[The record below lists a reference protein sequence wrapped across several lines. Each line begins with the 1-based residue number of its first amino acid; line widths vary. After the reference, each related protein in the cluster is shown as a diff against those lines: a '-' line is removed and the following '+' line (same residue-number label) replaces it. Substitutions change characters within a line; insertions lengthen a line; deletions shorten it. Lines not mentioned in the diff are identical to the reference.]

1 MATAPAVAPIAA
13 AAAAPARVAAQARA
27 YTPAETDALLR
38 ESIAEVLDLPEPGA
52 IGANETLHALGM
64 DSITLVELRD
74 QLVRRL
80 GRELPSRLLFD
91 FPQVGQLA
99 RYLAL
104 GQPEARRAQPAPATH
119 GAAAAAREDIAV
131 IGIGCRF
138 PGGIDSP
145 ETFWAALSEGRD
157 LIGEI
162 DALRWDAPALQRAGA
177 LTTTRAGVL
186 DGVERFD
193 CELFGITPREAQCM
207 DPQQRLLLETGWEA
221 LERAGYDFGAGGTAG
236 GVFIGP
242 GPNDYARRFATGAE
256 ALSHHHSTGNAL
268 SVTAGRLAFVL
279 DWQGPALAVDTA
291 CSSSLMALHLAVQAL
306 RRGECSIAL
315 AGGVNLLL
323 SAETSVLLSK
333 GAMLAP
339 DGRCKTFDAAADGY
353 VRSEGCAMVVLKRLG
368 DALAAG
374 DEVLAVVRGSAANQD
389 GHSQGL
395 TAPNGQA
402 QQRVLREALAD
413 AALDPAR
420 VGLLEAHG
428 TGTPLGDPIEF
439 AAARAVYGDAAG
451 REAPLWIGSVKTNLG
466 HAEAAAGIAG
476 FIKAVLCL
484 RHETIVPHLHFTR
497 PNPELELD
505 GAAMRIPGATAPWC
519 GAGRYAAVSSFGFS
533 GTNVHVVLE
542 AAPAA
547 PAREPQEQ
555 VPGAQLRISAASP
568 AALRAYLLA
577 YRERLA
583 TLPPQRYGALLARAA
598 RRAKLAC
605 TRSFAAANAA
615 EALAAIEAALAEAGP
630 ETAPEAGHHA
640 GGETGSRL
648 AAELPREG
656 GPEVP
661 VYPFDRQRFWL
672 APPAAETTV
681 QGVPPAPSLGL
692 RLTAKDARQV
702 IYALDYASRPPFRL
716 EDHLVHGRRVVPAAA
731 HLALILGM
739 LGELRGE
746 RGWALAEVVCET
758 ALVVDADCEAVR
770 YVFDA
775 QPDAGDGGAAYRV
788 AVLSDG
794 EGRTRCHLRAEARAL
809 PRETR
814 ALPPEPGATAPAG
827 AALARFDGATFYD
840 RLYGTEIGLADAFR
854 SVLSIEQHVGQARA
868 ELAWPAAGQPLVPG
882 VLDSLFQTIALA
894 TLADQPGRS
903 HMQGATIPFAIDRL
917 VVLPRTASASAA
929 ATVIATTRLVSESA
943 DGASFVHDLELA
955 EAGQA
960 PFLRVEGLLTR
971 RAAAAQLR
979 PAAEPCRGWSSIGSS
994 AGSSLERRP
1003 ASRRAWCCSTMRR
1016 ARPRGRGWPIRARPS
1031 MPAGSTTTP
1040 CSRRWAARRRCCW
1053 PACRPCPR
1061 WRTRRSRP
1069 RRGAR
1074 RCWSWWP
1081 RCGAPAGSATRS
1093 RQRAPRCA
1101 SACCPRHRPI
1111 STARA
1116 ARRFTV
1122 SRSAWASR

>member
-1 MATAPAVAPIAA
+1 M
-13 AAAAPARVAAQARA
+13 AQALV
-27 YTPAETDALLR
+27 P
-38 ESIAEVLDLPEPGA
+38 
-52 IGANETLHALGM
+52 IGLTVPNG
-64 DSITLVELRD
+64 S
-74 QLVRRL
+74 
-80 GRELPSRLLFD
+80 
-91 FPQVGQLA
+91 
-99 RYLAL
+99 
-104 GQPEARRAQPAPATH
+104 AQ
-119 GAAAAAREDIAV
+119 RAV
-131 IGIGCRF
+131 IR
-138 PGGIDSP
+138 
-145 ETFWAALSEGRD
+145 AA
-157 LIGEI
+157 
-162 DALRWDAPALQRAGA
+162 
-177 LTTTRAGVL
+177 
-186 DGVERFD
+186 
-193 CELFGITPREAQCM
+193 
-207 DPQQRLLLETGWEA
+207 
-221 LERAGYDFGAGGTAG
+221 
-236 GVFIGP
+236 
-242 GPNDYARRFATGAE
+242 
-256 ALSHHHSTGNAL
+256 
-268 SVTAGRLAFVL
+268 
-279 DWQGPALAVDTA
+279 
-291 CSSSLMALHLAVQAL
+291 
-306 RRGECSIAL
+306 
-315 AGGVNLLL
+315 
-323 SAETSVLLSK
+323 
-333 GAMLAP
+333 
-339 DGRCKTFDAAADGY
+339 
-353 VRSEGCAMVVLKRLG
+353 
-368 DALAAG
+368 
-374 DEVLAVVRGSAANQD
+374 
-389 GHSQGL
+389 
-395 TAPNGQA
+395 
-402 QQRVLREALAD
+402 LREAGVA
-413 AALDPAR
+413 PAE
-420 VGLLEAHG
+420 VDYVEAHG
-428 TGTPLGDPIEF
+428 NGTPLGDPIEF

-476 FIKAVLCL
+476 FIKVVLCL

-497 PNPELELD
+497 PNPEIELD
-505 GAAMRIPGATAPWC
+505 GAAMRIPGTTAPWR

-547 PAREPQEQ
+547 QAREPQEQ

-630 ETAPEAGHHA
+630 EVAPETGPEVGHHA

-672 APPAAETTV
+672 APRAAEAVV
-681 QGVPPAPSLGL
+681 QGVPPAASLGL

-716 EDHLVHGRRVVPAAA
+716 DDHLVHGRRVVPATA

-775 QPDAGDGGAAYRV
+775 QPDAGDGGVAYRV

-814 ALPPEPGATAPAG
+814 VLPHEPGATAPAG

-903 HMQGATIPFAIDRL
+903 HMQGATIPFVIDRL
-917 VVLPRTASASAA
+917 VVLPRTASAA

-943 DGASFVHDLELA
+943 DGAGFVHDLELA

-979 PAAEPCRGWSSIGSS
+979 PAAEPLPRLVEHWVERRIEPGTAPASADQEFAAEAWRAPLLELVAAVRRAGRLGDALEAAGATVRFGLLSEAQADLDGQGGSPLYGF
-994 AGSSLERRP
+994 ALGLGKLLSLEWPGRAVTLLDVDG
-1003 ASRRAWCCSTMRR
+1003 AS
-1016 ARPRGRGWPIRARPS
+1016 
-1031 MPAGSTTTP
+1031 
-1040 CSRRWAARRRCCW
+1040 
-1053 PACRPCPR
+1053 
-1061 WRTRRSRP
+1061 
-1069 RRGAR
+1069 
-1074 RCWSWWP
+1074 
-1081 RCGAPAGSATRS
+1081 APADAAALVAEW
-1093 RQRAPRCA
+1093 RAPRGDCIAWRDGRRHVRRVTELTEAAEAAEAAEAVA
-1101 SACCPRHRPI
+1101 SWQPRLDGPYLLTGGLGDLAAETCRWLAARGVRHVWLTGRREADPAIERQLDALRESSGLRVDYLACDIADREALAALF
-1111 STARA
+1111 ARA
-1116 ARRFTV
+1116 AQDGPLRGIFHCAGVLADGAFATLDDAAFERV
-1122 SRSAWASR
+1122 ARAKVLGSWNLHQLSRGLDLDAFVLYSSLASLLGSAGQANYAASDVVLGALASN